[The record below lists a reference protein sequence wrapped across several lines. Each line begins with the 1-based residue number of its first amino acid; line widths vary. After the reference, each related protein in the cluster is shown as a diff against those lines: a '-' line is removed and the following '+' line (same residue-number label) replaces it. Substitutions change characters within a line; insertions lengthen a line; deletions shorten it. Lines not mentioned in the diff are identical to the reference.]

1 MTLSDRFYNEQQFD
15 HASIEAEYL
24 DGNVP
29 VWDEAA
35 NYRRQEISWQEE
47 ESYLMDRR
55 SDRWGDA
62 FWEGGEDEDYEDW

>member
-62 FWEGGEDEDYEDW
+62 FWEGDEDEDYEDW

>member
-15 HASIEAEYL
+15 HASIEAEHL

-29 VWDEAA
+29 AWDEAA

-47 ESYLMDRR
+47 ESYRLDRR
-55 SDRWGDA
+55 SDRYGDS
-62 FWEGGEDEDYEDW
+62 FWEGDEDEDYEDW